1 MRDVGRSACQ
11 HARRLGST
19 SRCGRGRR
27 QRGGIAVQLLG
38 AALFLLLLVGG
49 LGLTEMRRALAV
61 RTEAKRALLAAL
73 QSAATS
79 PTPQQT
85 FDWYLAQ
92 NLRDQPFQAQLDRLA
107 PGAADPLTGAELQRP
122 LLTGEISLPYQIS
135 WLGRGGGLTMRLA
148 ASVWQ
153 EE

>member
-1 MRDVGRSACQ
+1 MRG
-11 HARRLGST
+11 G
-19 SRCGRGRR
+19 GRGPRS
-27 QRGGIAVQLLG
+27 RGGAAVQLLG
-38 AALFLLLLVGG
+38 AVLFLLLLVGG

-73 QSAATS
+73 QSASAS
-79 PTPQQT
+79 PTPAET

-92 NLRDQPFQAQLDRLA
+92 NLRDQPYDARLERMA
-107 PGAADPLTGAELQRP
+107 PGEADPLTGAPLGRP
-122 LLTGEISLPYQIS
+122 LLTGELSLPYQID
-135 WLGRGGGLTMRLA
+135 WLGRGGGLTLRVS